1 MAKIQHLPIHS
12 QYSDTTKQ
20 VIADYNGSLVTLGL
34 SRDAIQTERDA
45 IIADALSGTGTA
57 ASLRKRCDGARD
69 KALQADIAELGLI
82 GSLEQI
88 EAAAR
93 ADWQA
98 EAVRQES
105 VEAARRL
112 ELETAADTLKMAD
125 PCPARHSLILTD
137 PARLTAERAAG
148 LARSKARE
156 TIIRPGDLARLEEIK
171 ASIIQALTV

>member
-88 EAAAR
+88 EAAGQ
-93 ADWQA
+93 ADWKA
-98 EAVRQES
+98 DATGQE
-105 VEAARRL
+105 VIEAARRQ
-112 ELETAADTLKMAD
+112 ELEDAAQKLGLVEKSAQRVHMV
-125 PCPARHSLILTD
+125 RTD
-137 PARLTAERAAG
+137 PARLRAEQAAG
-148 LARSKARE
+148 LARGKVRE
-156 TIIRPGDLARLEEIK
+156 RLVRPDDLARLEELKNAIT
-171 ASIIQALTV
+171 AALTV